1 MNTIYLHFPDG
12 TYKAIESTTGRQE
25 SGYIPSRKDKL
36 ITAHIIT
43 QDGYELFIDTYTLTL
58 KYKYITLN
66 YSRFTIGRTNYP
78 INALDTFSGSELPH
92 LTRLR
97 ELRDEILQYR
107 TVDGLP
113 ISYRC
118 DVIVS
123 NMVIIK

>member
-1 MNTIYLHFPDG
+1 MNTIFLHFPDG
-12 TYKAIESTTGRQE
+12 TYKAIKSTTGRQE

-36 ITAHIIT
+36 ISAHIIT

-78 INALDTFSGSELPH
+78 IRELDRFNGSELPH
-92 LTRLR
+92 LNRLR
-97 ELRDEILQYR
+97 EIRDEILLHR

-123 NMVIIK
+123 NMVILK